1 MKTKTL
7 FAALFLAGTSA
18 LFAQQTSTKAGS
30 DRDTH
35 GCITSAG
42 YSYSELKKECIRTFE
57 QKIQLQE
64 IATKG
69 NYNATVVFNNDQSKA
84 EIFLKEEKRSVILKR
99 AAKGIWK
106 NGTYSLQL
114 KHNIG
119 FVLSKKKKVLYQS
132 KYDNDWNTL
141 APIPINDSL

>member
-7 FAALFLAGTSA
+7 FASLFLAGTSA
-18 LFAQQTSTKAGS
+18 LFAQQTPMKAGS
-30 DRDTH
+30 DRDAH
-35 GCITSAG
+35 GCIASAG

-57 QKIQLQE
+57 QKIQLKE
-64 IATKG
+64 IASKG
-69 NYNATVVFNNDQSKA
+69 NYNAAVVFNNDQSKA